1 MSDSQKPKRPSGTRW
16 CGTGVV
22 FSGSGAVLI
31 LLGLTGARIELLSA
45 MAAFMVFGIGLLALL
60 IGVIS
65 TVIGLIMSKGTGGAT
80 SAVRAWSALTIAVV
94 FIAVSMSQRP
104 TTSGGSPIHD
114 ITTDVGNPPSFDA
127 LVPIREAS
135 GARNP
140 PEYAGGKVAEIQK
153 SLFPN
158 IETLTVEKPADE
170 VFAAAENVAREL
182 GWEIVR
188 SDPQTGQIEATATTY
203 WFRFKDD
210 VAIRL
215 IARGQETY
223 VDVRSKSRIG
233 SGDMGANAAR
243 VQAFLRSLK
252 TATDD

>member
-1 MSDSQKPKRPSGTRW
+1 MSNNEKIKRPSGTRW

-22 FSGSGAVLI
+22 FSGTGAVLI
-31 LLGLTGARIELLSA
+31 FVALIGARIDLLSP
-45 MAAFMVFGIGLLALL
+45 MASFMVFGIGLLALL
-60 IGVIS
+60 VGIVA

-80 SAVRAWSALTIAVV
+80 SAVRTWSALTVAILIIAVG
-94 FIAVSMSQRP
+94 MSQRP
-104 TTSGGSPIHD
+104 ETSGGSPIHD

-127 LVPIREAS
+127 IVPIREAA

-140 PEYAGGKVAEIQK
+140 PEYAGPEVAKIQK
-153 SLFPN
+153 SLFPD
-158 IETLTVEKPADE
+158 ILTLTVNKPADE
-170 VFAAAENVAREL
+170 VFVAAEKVARNL

-188 SDPQTGQIEATATTY
+188 SDPRTGQIEATATTY

-215 IARGQETY
+215 IARGEETY
-223 VDVRSKSRIG
+223 VDIRSKSRIG
-233 SGDMGANAAR
+233 GGDMGANAAR